1 MSHAVRTAPT
11 GPKRRVSFMRATPPF
26 CLLAVAGAAALVA
39 VPLVGVMVAVP
50 RVAFVAVSLAVP
62 VAVAVAVVL
71 VVVGV
76 IGGRGC
82 ERICE
87 NPGRLRGGG
96 LLR

>member
-62 VAVAVAVVL
+62 VAVAVVV

>member
-50 RVAFVAVSLAVP
+50 PVSFVAVSLAVP
-62 VAVAVAVVL
+62 VAVAVVV